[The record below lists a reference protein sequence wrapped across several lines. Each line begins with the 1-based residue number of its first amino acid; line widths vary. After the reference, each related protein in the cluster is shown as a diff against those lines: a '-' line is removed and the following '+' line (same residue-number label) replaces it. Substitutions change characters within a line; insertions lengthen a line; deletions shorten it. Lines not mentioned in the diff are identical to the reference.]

1 MKDLFEGMDVEAI
14 IQLLPPDQHLHLLNV
29 KFLVHFLAEKV
40 ALCCH
45 NEGQLKNVELKNYGE
60 AAFFHDIGKAC
71 ISNRLLTK
79 TEKLT
84 EKEFDM
90 LRMHTI
96 FAKELF
102 VSIKQ
107 DKIHGVPQHLLS
119 LAEDAAVYHHEWWNG
134 EGYPYGY
141 QGREIPF
148 IARITAICDAYDAIT
163 NTRVYRKANSHAYA
177 CEELMKYAG
186 RQFDPDLVK
195 IFLQYEEELLHRC
208 PKVRFAL

>member
-14 IQLLPPDQHLHLLNV
+14 IQLLPPDQRLHIFNV
-29 KFLVHFLAEKV
+29 RFLVHLLAEKV
-40 ALCCH
+40 SRSCH
-45 NEGQLKNVELKNYGE
+45 YEEEIKGTELTNYGA

-71 ISNRLLTK
+71 VPNKLLSK

-84 EKEFDM
+84 EKELHM

-102 VSIKQ
+102 VNIKL
-107 DKIHGVPQHLLS
+107 DKIHGVPQQLLS

-134 EGYPYGY
+134 EGYPFGY

-148 IARITAICDAYDAIT
+148 IARMTAICDAYDAIT
-163 NTRVYRKANSHAYA
+163 NTRVYRKANTHAYA

-195 IFLQYEEELLHRC
+195 TFMQYEEEFLHRC
-208 PKVRFAL
+208 PKMD